1 MFDGSSDPAGG
12 WWMDAKDARRLCV
25 VRFHARLGRRSG
37 VSVGPAGVMVWLFF
51 VGPLYVIFGLVWVLG
66 WAIYLAL
73 RWVVGPLCV
82 LAVKAIVAAVE
93 ARRRSVAARNRRP
106 VQDK

>member
-1 MFDGSSDPAGG
+1 MLDGSSGPDGCL
-12 WWMDAKDARRLCV
+12 WMDAKNARRLCV